1 LSFPILTPKFF
12 LMNHKAGFVC
22 IAGKP
27 NVGKSTL
34 MNALMGVKLSIVTSK
49 EQTTR
54 HRIRGII
61 NGDDYQIVFS
71 DTPGII
77 KPHYLLHERMM
88 DNVRASFADADIVLF
103 VTDLVEDYSNDEL
116 TNIFL
121 ALQTPLVVVINKAD
135 LSMQDEINKL
145 ISGWKKKLKPAAII
159 PVSAKENFNIEE
171 LKKALVENLREVP
184 PYFPKE
190 EVTDLPEKFF
200 IAEIIREKI
209 FKNYHREIPYSSEV
223 AVISF
228 KDEGTLVKIGAEIY
242 VERKSQKAII
252 IGHKGE
258 ALKKT
263 ATQARKEMEEFLQKK
278 VFLEVFVRVEE
289 DWRNH
294 EKKLKRF
301 GYDNSI

>member
-1 LSFPILTPKFF
+1 
-12 LMNHKAGFVC
+12 MNHKAGFVC

-34 MNALMGVKLSIVTSK
+34 MNALTGVKLSIVTPK

-61 NGDDYQIVFS
+61 NGENFQIVFS

-88 DNVRASFADADIVLF
+88 DNVRASFADADIVLL
-103 VTDLVEDYSNDEL
+103 VTDLVEDYSNEEL

-121 ALQTPLVVVINKAD
+121 TLKAPIVIAINKSD
-135 LSMQDEINKL
+135 LSTQNEINKL
-145 ISGWKKKLKPAAII
+145 ISGWKKKLKPVAVI
-159 PVSAKENFNIEE
+159 PVSARENFNVEE
-171 LKKALVENLREVP
+171 LKKVLIEQLPEAP
-184 PYFPKE
+184 PFFPKE
-190 EVTDLPEKFF
+190 EVTDLPVRFF
-200 IAEIIREKI
+200 VAEIIREKI
-209 FKNYHREIPYSSEV
+209 FRNYHREIPYSSEV
-223 AVISF
+223 AVTEY
-228 KDEGTLVKIGAEIY
+228 KDEGTLVKIHAEIY

-258 ALKKT
+258 ALKKVG
-263 ATQARKEMEEFLQKK
+263 TQARKDIEEFLGKK
-278 VFLEVFVRVEE
+278 IFLETYVRVEE
-289 DWRNH
+289 DWRSH

-301 GYDNSI
+301 GYTS

>member
-1 LSFPILTPKFF
+1 
-12 LMNHKAGFVC
+12 MNHKAGFVC

-34 MNALMGVKLSIVTSK
+34 MNALTGVKLSIVTPK
-49 EQTTR
+49 AQTTR

-61 NGDDYQIVFS
+61 NGDDYQVVFS

-77 KPHYLLHERMM
+77 EPHYLLHERMM
-88 DNVRASFADADIVLF
+88 DNVRASFADADIVML
-103 VTDLVEDYSNDEL
+103 VTDLVEDYSNKEL
-116 TNIFL
+116 MKVFL
-121 ALQTPLVVVINKAD
+121 AVKVPVIVAINKVD

-145 ISGWKKKLKPAAII
+145 TSGWKKKLKPAGVI

-171 LKKALVENLREVP
+171 LKKVLVEQLPEAP
-184 PYFPKE
+184 PFFQKE
-190 EVTDLPEKFF
+190 EITDLPERFF

-209 FKNYHREIPYSSEV
+209 FRNYHREIPYSSEV
-223 AVISF
+223 AVIEF
-228 KDEGTLVKIGAEIY
+228 KDEGTLVKMRAEIY

-263 ATQARKEMEEFLQKK
+263 ATQARKDIELFLGKK
-278 VFLEVFVRVEE
+278 VFLEVYVRVEE

-301 GYDNSI
+301 GYSE

>member
-1 LSFPILTPKFF
+1 
-12 LMNHKAGFVC
+12 MNHKAGFVC

-34 MNALMGVKLSIVTSK
+34 MNALMGVKLSIVTPK

-61 NGDDYQIVFS
+61 NGEDYQIVFS

-88 DNVRASFADADIVLF
+88 DNVRASFADADLVLF
-103 VTDLVEDYSNDEL
+103 VTDLVEDYSNEEL
-116 TNIFL
+116 VNVFL
-121 ALQTPLVVVINKAD
+121 ALKAPVIVAINKAD

-145 ISGWKKKLKPAAII
+145 NSGWKKRLNPAAVI

-171 LKKALVENLREVP
+171 LKKVLVENLPEAP
-184 PYFPKE
+184 PFFPKE
-190 EVTDLPEKFF
+190 EITDLPERFF

-209 FKNYHREIPYSSEV
+209 FRNYHREIPYSSEV
-223 AVISF
+223 AVIEF
-228 KDEGTLVKIGAEIY
+228 KDEGTLVKMRAEIY

-263 ATQARKEMEEFLQKK
+263 ATQARKDIEEFLGKK
-278 VFLEVFVRVEE
+278 VFLEVYVRVEE
-289 DWRNH
+289 DWRSH

-301 GYDNSI
+301 GYDNSN

>member
-1 LSFPILTPKFF
+1 
-12 LMNHKAGFVC
+12 MNHKAGFVC

-34 MNALMGVKLSIVTSK
+34 MNALTGVKLSIVTPK
-49 EQTTR
+49 AQTTR

-61 NGDDYQIVFS
+61 NGDDFQVVFS

-77 KPHYLLHERMM
+77 EPHYLLHERMM
-88 DNVRASFADADIVLF
+88 DNVRSAFADADLVLF
-103 VTDLVEDYSNDEL
+103 VTDLVEDYSNEDL
-116 TNIFL
+116 MKVFL
-121 ALQTPLVVVINKAD
+121 AVKVPVIVAINKVD

-145 ISGWKKKLKPAAII
+145 TSGWKKKLKPAAVI

-171 LKKALVENLREVP
+171 LKKVLVENLPEAP
-184 PYFPKE
+184 PFFPKE
-190 EVTDLPEKFF
+190 EITDLPERFF

-209 FKNYHREIPYSSEV
+209 FRNYHREIPYSSEV
-223 AVISF
+223 AVIEF
-228 KDEGTLVKIGAEIY
+228 KDEGTLVKMRAEIY

-263 ATQARKEMEEFLQKK
+263 ATQARKDIEEFLGKK
-278 VFLEVFVRVEE
+278 VFLEVYVRVEE

-301 GYDNSI
+301 GYEGK

>member
-1 LSFPILTPKFF
+1 
-12 LMNHKAGFVC
+12 MNHKAGFVC

-34 MNALMGVKLSIVTSK
+34 MNALTGVKLSIVTPK
-49 EQTTR
+49 AQTTR

-61 NGDDYQIVFS
+61 NGDDYQVVFS

-77 KPHYLLHERMM
+77 EPHYLLHERMM
-88 DNVRASFADADIVLF
+88 DNVRASFADADIVLL
-103 VTDLVEDYSNDEL
+103 VTDLVEDYSNEDL
-116 TNIFL
+116 MKVFL
-121 ALQTPLVVVINKAD
+121 AVKVPVIVAINKVD

-145 ISGWKKKLKPAAII
+145 TSGWKKKLKPAGVI

-171 LKKALVENLREVP
+171 LKKVLVEQLPEAP
-184 PYFPKE
+184 PFFPKE
-190 EVTDLPEKFF
+190 EITDLPERFF

-209 FKNYHREIPYSSEV
+209 FRNYHREIPYSSEV
-223 AVISF
+223 AIIEF
-228 KDEGTLVKIGAEIY
+228 KDEGALVKMRAEIY

-263 ATQARKEMEEFLQKK
+263 ATQARKDIELFLGKK
-278 VFLEVFVRVEE
+278 VFLEVYVRVEE

-301 GYDNSI
+301 GYSE

>member
-1 LSFPILTPKFF
+1 
-12 LMNHKAGFVC
+12 MNHKAGFVC

-34 MNALMGVKLSIVTSK
+34 MNALTGVKLSIVTPK
-49 EQTTR
+49 AQTTR

-61 NGDDYQIVFS
+61 NGDDYQVVFS

-77 KPHYLLHERMM
+77 EPHYLLHERMM

-103 VTDLVEDYSNDEL
+103 VTDLVEDYSNEEL
-116 TNIFL
+116 MKVFL
-121 ALQTPLVVVINKAD
+121 AVKVPVIVAINKVD

-145 ISGWKKKLKPAAII
+145 TSGWKKKLKPAGVI

-171 LKKALVENLREVP
+171 LKKVLVEHLPEAP
-184 PYFPKE
+184 PFFPKE
-190 EVTDLPEKFF
+190 EITDLPERFF

-209 FKNYHREIPYSSEV
+209 FRNYHREIPYSSEV
-223 AVISF
+223 AIVEF
-228 KDEGTLVKIGAEIY
+228 KDEGTLVKMRAEIY

-263 ATQARKEMEEFLQKK
+263 ATQARKDIEEFLRKK
-278 VFLEVFVRVEE
+278 VFLEVYVRVEE

-301 GYDNSI
+301 GYEK

>member
-1 LSFPILTPKFF
+1 MS
-12 LMNHKAGFVC
+12 HKAGFVC

-34 MNALMGVKLSIVTSK
+34 LNALMGMKLSIVTPK
-49 EQTTR
+49 AQTTR

-61 NGDDYQIVFS
+61 NGEDYQIVFS

-77 KPHYLLHERMM
+77 EPHYLLHERMM
-88 DNVRASFADADIVLF
+88 DNVRASFADADLIIF
-103 VTDLVEDYSNDEL
+103 VTDLVEDYSNEQL
-116 TNIFL
+116 VNVFL
-121 ALQTPLVVVINKAD
+121 PLKVPIVVVINKSD
-135 LSMQDEINKL
+135 LSVQDEINKL
-145 ISGWKKKLKPAAII
+145 ISGWKKKLKPAAVI

-171 LKKALVENLREVP
+171 LKKVLIEQLPEAP
-184 PYFPKE
+184 PFFHKE
-190 EVTDLPEKFF
+190 EITDLPERFF

-209 FKNYHREIPYSSEV
+209 FRNYHREIPYSSEV
-223 AVISF
+223 AIVEF
-228 KDEGTLVKIGAEIY
+228 KDEGTLVKMRAEIY

-263 ATQARKEMEEFLQKK
+263 ATQARKEIETFLGKK
-278 VFLEVFVRVEE
+278 VFLEVYVRVEE
-289 DWRNH
+289 DWRSH

-301 GYDNSI
+301 GYEKN

>member
-1 LSFPILTPKFF
+1 
-12 LMNHKAGFVC
+12 MNHKAGFIC

-34 MNALMGVKLSIVTSK
+34 MNALTGVKLSIVTPK

-61 NGDDYQIVFS
+61 NGEDYQIVFS

-88 DNVRASFADADIVLF
+88 DNVRASFADADIVLL

-116 TNIFL
+116 VNVFL
-121 ALQTPLVVVINKAD
+121 SLKTPVIVAINKSD
-135 LSMQDEINKL
+135 ISTQNEINKL
-145 ISGWKKKLKPAAII
+145 ISGWKKKLKPVAVI
-159 PVSAKENFNIEE
+159 PVSAKENFNVEE
-171 LKKALVENLREVP
+171 LKKVLIQHLPEAP
-184 PYFPKE
+184 PFFSKE
-190 EVTDLPEKFF
+190 EITDLPTRFF
-200 IAEIIREKI
+200 VAEIIREKI
-209 FKNYHREIPYSSEV
+209 FRNYHREIPYSSEV
-223 AVISF
+223 AVVEF
-228 KDEGTLVKIGAEIY
+228 KEEGELVKIRAEIY

-258 ALKKT
+258 ALKKVG
-263 ATQARKEMEEFLQKK
+263 TQARKDIEAFLGKK
-278 VFLEVFVRVEE
+278 VFLETYVRVEE
-289 DWRNH
+289 DWRSH

-301 GYDNSI
+301 GYTS